1 MPFREVEADRR
12 NIADQSVFPVAHNQ
26 PSEPFD
32 FAPVEPT
39 YAAAFVGGAPP
50 IQEYGVPYAGGAAPI
65 NEYGGPYVGGTA
77 SVNGYGVPSV
87 GGAAPSN
94 GYDIAPVEVAAPV
107 HDHGIAPVGLAVPI
121 PEIGAHAM
129 IELPIPA
136 QNDPFV
142 TSIANSAP
150 ESSTASSSASNPA
163 GSAPADPIPAA
174 SSAPTSAPQ
183 QAPRKSKSKSRWT
196 EAELARL
203 VYLKEEKNYEWVDI
217 LRVSKKI
224 NKHTYAHTH
233 THRQLMKL
241 SKAVRRNLKFAKL
254 TSIPDYRILALTPG
268 SRFPTSIMN
277 FAARGGA
284 SRSKLSRGN
293 VHKKVCQT
301 HGPFFLVMV
310 ATKS

>member
-12 NIADQSVFPVAHNQ
+12 DIADQSVFPAAHNQ
-26 PSEPFD
+26 PSEPFE
-32 FAPVEPT
+32 FAPGDPT
-39 YAAAFVGGAPP
+39 YAAAFVGGAPS
-50 IQEYGVPYAGGAAPI
+50 IQEYGVPYASGAAP
-65 NEYGGPYVGGTA
+65 NH
-77 SVNGYGVPSV
+77 
-87 GGAAPSN
+87 

-107 HDHGIAPVGLAVPI
+107 

-142 TSIANSAP
+142 TSIATSSP

-163 GSAPADPIPAA
+163 GSAQAAPIPAA

-183 QAPRKSKSKSRWT
+183 QAPSKRKSKSKSKSKWT
-196 EAELARL
+196 KDELARL

-217 LRVSKKI
+217 LRVSKKT

-241 SKAVRRNLKFAKL
+241 
-254 TSIPDYRILALTPG
+254 
-268 SRFPTSIMN
+268 
-277 FAARGGA
+277 
-284 SRSKLSRGN
+284 
-293 VHKKVCQT
+293 
-301 HGPFFLVMV
+301 
-310 ATKS
+310 